1 MTGAPII
8 MSAPMMIVVNEGVM
22 MASTMSM
29 KLAMVDGCTAPIGA
43 RKCRDV
49 IKRPGQPMQGTRQGL
64 EVYLYPRGRCDGSD
78 DVGQFGNKNVCC
90 QEAVLNE
97 LNIWPAHRRAPR
109 PASPLSSAC
118 ATKKIKSRYVIANG
132 MESLH
137 D

>member
-1 MTGAPII
+1 
-8 MSAPMMIVVNEGVM
+8 
-22 MASTMSM
+22 
-29 KLAMVDGCTAPIGA
+29 
-43 RKCRDV
+43 
-49 IKRPGQPMQGTRQGL
+49 MQGTRQGL

-78 DVGQFGNKNVCC
+78 DVGSLETKTFAVKLKLCC
-90 QEAVLNE
+90 ANE

-118 ATKKIKSRYVIANG
+118 ATKKIKSKYVIANG